1 MSDTT
6 IKAER
11 RTGTGKSVT
20 RKLRREGRI
29 PAVVYGRDT
38 EPAAVTIVAR
48 DWERLMRH
56 TRKNV
61 ILTMELTSNG
71 GTETRPVM
79 VKEVRKDII
88 GETVLHID
96 FLQVSMERMIQV
108 EIPVEFLGTPKGVI
122 NNGIVEQHLRSI
134 MVECLPTDI
143 PDKIAIDVT
152 DLDIGDSYHVH
163 QISIPGVKVL
173 EHGDV
178 AIVTVTPPTTEEKAG
193 PAEEEEKKEE

>member
-1 MSDTT
+1 MSETT

-20 RKLRREGRI
+20 RKLRKEGRI

-48 DWERLMRH
+48 DWEKLMRH
-56 TRKNV
+56 ARRNV
-61 ILTMELTSNG
+61 ILTMELASDDRA
-71 GTETRPVM
+71 ETRPVM
-79 VKEVRKDII
+79 VKEVQKSILGDA
-88 GETVLHID
+88 VLHID
-96 FLQVSMERMIQV
+96 FLQVSMERMIEV
-108 EIPVEFLGTPKGVI
+108 EIPVEFVGTPKGVAD
-122 NNGIVEQHLRSI
+122 NGIVEQHLRTI

-143 PDKIAIDVT
+143 PEKIAIDIS
-152 DLDIGDSYHVH
+152 DLDIGDSYHVN

-178 AIVTVTPPTTEEKAG
+178 AIVTVTPPATEEKAG
-193 PAEEEEKKEE
+193 AGEEEQKKEE